1 MVRTPKKSL
10 TRGAQKPIRINKSR
24 VAPLSSSVQV
34 GAQSRPG
41 RSKRCFL
48 MNMIRMVEAFNL
60 FLAVL
65 FTLAY
70 AYQLVYLFLGLIRR
84 KHWKQPEAA
93 QLHRYAAVISARNE
107 AGVIGELIHT
117 LKQQNY
123 PTDLLDV
130 YVVADNCTDDT
141 AQVSRRAGAI
151 VYERFNQHKKGKGYA
166 LDYLFR
172 TLAHEGRD
180 QYDGYLIFDAD
191 NLVDPNFVSEM
202 NKVFDS
208 GNYGAITCYRN
219 SRNFGANWISAGY
232 AIWFLR
238 EARFLNFPR
247 MLLGSNCHVSGTGF
261 LISADV
267 IRENGGW
274 PYHLLTED
282 IEFSVSCALKG
293 RRIGYCDKAVIYDEQ
308 PTAFRQSWDQRLRWS
323 KGFYQVNAN
332 YSGDL
337 VRGFCQKPSW
347 KSWSCYDM
355 FMTVAPGILL
365 TLVTIAFNLVVCLAC
380 WGQPSYIVREILS
393 VSGSFLL
400 STVASFYLGLL
411 LYGILTVLCE
421 WDQIQIPTGKKFL
434 YVFTFPLFMFTY
446 IPISLAALVKKVEWK
461 PIYHTGSRQ
470 SLGKAA

>member
-1 MVRTPKKSL
+1 MLELISYFNFVLAL
-10 TRGAQKPIRINKSR
+10 TISA
-24 VAPLSSSVQV
+24 
-34 GAQSRPG
+34 
-41 RSKRCFL
+41 
-48 MNMIRMVEAFNL
+48 
-60 FLAVL
+60 
-65 FTLAY
+65 AY
-70 AYQLVYLFLGLIRR
+70 FYQLVYLMYGLFSLHKPWIFVAQ
-84 KHWKQPEAA
+84 KQ
-93 QLHRYAAVISARNE
+93 HRYAVMISARNE
-107 AGVIGELIHT
+107 EEVIGELIGSLT
-117 LKQQNY
+117 AQNY
-123 PTDLLDV
+123 PRELLDI

-141 AQVSRRAGAI
+141 AGAARRAGAT
-151 VYERFNQHKKGKGYA
+151 VYERFDTVNKGKGYA
-166 LDYLFR
+166 LGYL
-172 TLAHEGRD
+172 LHELKADIGESG
-180 QYDGYLIFDAD
+180 YDGFFVFDAD
-191 NLVDPNFVSEM
+191 NIIDPNFVNEM
-202 NKVFDS
+202 NKVFDTGDYQALTS
-208 GNYGAITCYRN
+208 YRN
-219 SRNFGANWISAGY
+219 SKNFADNWISAGY
-232 AIWFLR
+232 GLWFMR

-247 MLLGSNCHVSGTGF
+247 MLIGTNCAISGTGF
-261 LISADV
+261 LISAEV
-267 IRENGGW
+267 VHQNGGW

-355 FMTVAPGILL
+355 FMTVAPGMLL

>member
-1 MVRTPKKSL
+1 
-10 TRGAQKPIRINKSR
+10 
-24 VAPLSSSVQV
+24 
-34 GAQSRPG
+34 
-41 RSKRCFL
+41 

-282 IEFSVSCALKG
+282 IEFSTNSILEGV
-293 RRIGYCDKAVIYDEQ
+293 RISYTPTAILYDEQ
-308 PTAFRQSWDQRLRWS
+308 PTTFRDSWNQRFRWA
-323 KGFYQVNAN
+323 KGFYQVFWHYGARLAKGVVAN
-332 YSGDL
+332 PKGS
-337 VRGFCQKPSW
+337 RFA
-347 KSWSCYDM
+347 CYDM
-355 FMTVAPGILL
+355 LMTIAPGMLL
-365 TLVTIAFNLVVCLAC
+365 TIVSVLFNGIIIALAATGMMSTGIMIASSISSIFFCLFNYLVFMFMFGV
-380 WGQPSYIVREILS
+380 
-393 VSGSFLL
+393 
-400 STVASFYLGLL
+400 
-411 LYGILTVLCE
+411 LTTFVE
-421 WDQIQIPTGKKFL
+421 WDSIHAATGKKVL
-434 YVFTFPLFMFTY
+434 YMFTFPFFMLTY
-446 IPISLAALVKKVEWK
+446 IPIALVALVKKCKWK
-461 PIYHTGSRQ
+461 PIQHSI
-470 SLGKAA
+470 SVDVAEFSDAANSKRERTM

>member
-1 MVRTPKKSL
+1 
-10 TRGAQKPIRINKSR
+10 
-24 VAPLSSSVQV
+24 
-34 GAQSRPG
+34 
-41 RSKRCFL
+41 

-219 SRNFGANWISAGY
+219 SQNFGANWISAGY

-308 PTAFRQSWDQRLRWS
+308 PSSFAQSIRQRSRWQRGYL
-323 KGFYQVNAN
+323 QVVAKHGGNMVKTMLCDGSFAC
-332 YSGDL
+332 
-337 VRGFCQKPSW
+337 F
-347 KSWSCYDM
+347 DM
-355 FMTVAPGILL
+355 LMCTIPAVVLSVISLL
-365 TLVTIAFNLVVCLAC
+365 LNGVMFVVGVTIARKQLDIFFASVIMSAVNSYLVM
-380 WGQPSYIVREILS
+380 
-393 VSGSFLL
+393 LL
-400 STVASFYLGLL
+400 MGLL
-411 LYGILTVLCE
+411 PLVTE
-421 WDQIQIPTGKKFL
+421 WRRIRCSRGKKIGYL
-434 YVFTFPLFMFTY
+434 FTFPLFVATF
-446 IPISLAALVKKVEWK
+446 SLAMVVAVFGNTEWK
-461 PIYHTGSRQ
+461 PIKHSVALSIGDMGSVSPQELRKIRKN
-470 SLGKAA
+470 GKL

>member
-172 TLAHEGRD
+172 TLVHEGRD

-282 IEFSVSCALKG
+282 IEFSAASIIDGV
-293 RRIGYCDKAVIYDEQ
+293 RISYCPTAVLYDEQ
-308 PTAFRQSWDQRLRWS
+308 PVTFREADGLYDREPFPGAVFEIEARLFAR
-323 KGFYQVNAN
+323 
-332 YSGDL
+332 
-337 VRGFCQKPSW
+337 R
-347 KSWSCYDM
+347 
-355 FMTVAPGILL
+355 TVEQLPRRVAQIEERPAVGILQ
-365 TLVTIAFNLVVCLAC
+365 VTPAGMHDDAPA
-380 WGQPSYIVREILS
+380 GERPGAKGRRR
-393 VSGSFLL
+393 
-400 STVASFYLGLL
+400 
-411 LYGILTVLCE
+411 
-421 WDQIQIPTGKKFL
+421 KKER
-434 YVFTFPLFMFTY
+434 
-446 IPISLAALVKKVEWK
+446 KKQERK
-461 PIYHTGSRQ
+461 
-470 SLGKAA
+470 